1 MRVEHFTVGGL
12 QFSKSIVFK
21 DNFKFGLRQKDLNQE
36 AQQEDYNSADE
47 DDTENGLVSYKQ
59 IGDSEFWLHFEN
71 GTKLSVEQVQ
81 LKRNPQKTIR
91 IDPPIPTA
99 EEIAAK
105 EEAIKAY

>member
-1 MRVEHFTVGGL
+1 
-12 QFSKSIVFK
+12 
-21 DNFKFGLRQKDLNQE
+21 
-36 AQQEDYNSADE
+36 
-47 DDTENGLVSYKQ
+47 
-59 IGDSEFWLHFEN
+59 LHFEN